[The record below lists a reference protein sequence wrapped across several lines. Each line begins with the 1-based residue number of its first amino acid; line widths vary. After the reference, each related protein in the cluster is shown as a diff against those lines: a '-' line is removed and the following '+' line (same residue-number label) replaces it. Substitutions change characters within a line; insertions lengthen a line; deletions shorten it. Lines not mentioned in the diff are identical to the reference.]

1 MRKSFPRG
9 TGMPKLTRL
18 FWSDKGGTPMRAAGF
33 GAAWVF
39 AFIAAALMDAQPAW
53 TQPAAPAPYDVIG
66 ALAAHNPDYPQQRRA
81 WRARLKPLAETIA
94 RREAAGEP
102 MVCANQILAEAR
114 WLVAY
119 TTDTKR
125 VERRLTE
132 LADEAGRQRPTQL
145 PDRPAP
151 PDGYWASCHEAD
163 FFRLSVSYDGM
174 VALAAKNEAPSVK
187 PGFLDRYNDHE
198 RLRREFLGLM
208 TSDPARSGESQRRAL
223 IEVVPSVVNLV
234 LRDQP
239 TGYQWNPNLKTAL
252 RGVLID
258 DMRDPVSG
266 FWGARF
272 VDGESTVR
280 TADLGLTF
288 SIVRALRGDVPDWP
302 RLLDTTLAIRDL
314 RYPYGWRSSV
324 GQLNQN
330 NYEVAE
336 LFRLGWGKARDDQ
349 KAAIRG
355 ALADMLAWTL
365 SQSLQGDATFKVTED
380 DDTVESANFF
390 GTAFLVSAGYFDKK
404 KRYWTDLDF
413 PQAEATRQ
421 KLLARA
427 SQQIARGAGGSGG
440 YYYRR
445 MVELLQPAS

>member
-1 MRKSFPRG
+1 
-9 TGMPKLTRL
+9 
-18 FWSDKGGTPMRAAGF
+18 MRAARF
-33 GAAWVF
+33 GAAWVV
-39 AFIAAALMDAQPAW
+39 ACLAATLLDAPPVRSQPAV
-53 TQPAAPAPYDVIG
+53 PVPFDVVG
-66 ALAAHNPDYPQQRRA
+66 ALAMHNPDYPRARSA

-102 MVCANQILAEAR
+102 MVCANQMLAEVR

-119 TTDTKR
+119 TTDVKR
-125 VERRLTE
+125 IERRLTE
-132 LADEAGRQRPTQL
+132 LAEEAGRQRPTQL

-163 FFRLSVSYDGM
+163 FFRLSVSYDGL
-174 VALAAKNEAPSVK
+174 VALAAKNEAPAVR
-187 PGFLDRYNDHE
+187 PGFLDRYNDPE

-223 IEVVPSVVNLV
+223 IEVVSSVMNLV

-239 TGYQWNPNLKTAL
+239 AGYQWHPNLKNAL

-258 DMRDPVSG
+258 DMRDPVTG

-272 VDGESTVR
+272 GEGDRAQR

-288 SIVRALRGDVPDWP
+288 NIARNLRGDMPDWP
-302 RLLDTTLAIRDL
+302 RLLDTTLAIRDQ

-349 KAAIRG
+349 KAAIRA
-355 ALADMLAWTL
+355 ALADMLAWNL
-365 SQSLQGDATFKVTED
+365 SQSLQPDATFKVTED
-380 DDTVESANFF
+380 DDTVESATYF
-390 GTAFLVSAGYFDKK
+390 GTAFLVSVGYFDKK
-404 KRYWTDLDF
+404 KRYWTELDF
-413 PQAEATRQ
+413 PNAEETRK
-421 KLLARA
+421 KLLTRA

-440 YYYRR
+440 YYYRL
-445 MVELLQPAS
+445 MVELLQPPG

>member
-1 MRKSFPRG
+1 
-9 TGMPKLTRL
+9 
-18 FWSDKGGTPMRAAGF
+18 MRAAQF

-39 AFIAAALMDAQPAW
+39 AVFAAVLFEVDAGH
-53 TQPAAPAPYDVIG
+53 TQPAAPASYDLIQ
-66 ALAAHNPDYPQQRRA
+66 ALAAHNPGYPQARRA

-102 MVCANQILAEAR
+102 MVCANQMLAEVR

-125 VERRLTE
+125 VERRLVELTE
-132 LADEAGRQRPTQL
+132 EAGRPRPTQL

-163 FFRLSVSYDGM
+163 FYRLAVSYDGL
-174 VALAAKNEAPSVK
+174 VALSAKNEAPAV
-187 PGFLDRYNDHE
+187 PPRFLDRYNDPE

-208 TSDPARSGESQRRAL
+208 TSEPARSGESQRRAL
-223 IEVVPSVVNLV
+223 IEVVSSVMNLI

-239 TGYQWNPNLKTAL
+239 TGYPWNPTLKNTL
-252 RGVLID
+252 RGVLVD
-258 DMRDPVSG
+258 DMRDPASG
-266 FWGARF
+266 FWGARYA
-272 VDGESTVR
+272 DGERNTR
-280 TADLGLTF
+280 TADLALTF
-288 SIVRALRGDVPDWP
+288 HIVRNLKGDVPDWP
-302 RLLDTTLAIRDL
+302 RVLDTTLAIRDRL
-314 RYPYGWRSSV
+314 YPYGWRSSV

-349 KAAIRG
+349 KAAIRS
-355 ALADMLAWTL
+355 ALADMLAWNL
-365 SQSLQGDATFKVTED
+365 SQSLQADATFKVTED
-380 DDTVESANFF
+380 DDTVESATYF
-390 GTAFLVSAGYFDKK
+390 GTALLVSVGYFDKK
-404 KRYWTDLDF
+404 KRYWTELDF
-413 PQAEATRQ
+413 PNAEETRK

-440 YYYRR
+440 YYYRL
-445 MVELLQPAS
+445 MVELLQPAG